1 MATYRRSR
9 TGLQTSSAPSVRPAG
24 VSQQAVPR
32 FTGAMDGINPMAGD
46 MTNAFNKFFG
56 QLESAANTVQ
66 NTQFEIEKQRQRDI
80 NKAAKI
86 EAVTA
91 AQRTYES
98 NRGLSSQELLNL
110 QPSQFTYEGETIE
123 TAERRSYS
131 ETYSAAL
138 GSLTGT
144 RAYYDFANQIAE
156 KKILPENA
164 EAAST
169 AFWAKTFGE
178 GTGNPYHDAAAQKV
192 WTDNIQTWRHN
203 NRKAVH
209 KRAHEKLAAVTN
221 KTVFERLSKPEASWN
236 EYFASIADY
245 TKAFPHLRQGQ
256 VASMV
261 MSQWKAAAQRSPA
274 AAARLE
280 AFIHE
285 APVDELGV
293 QGQSLLERF
302 PEAMSKHLAEL
313 RKGAS
318 EYITMDGQKKVATV
332 FAQLGAIKSMP
343 IVTPAD
349 QSAKHKALLN
359 ASLLI
364 KKLENTP
371 GTSTSQIA
379 KLRAMVAV
387 ENNALNV
394 AVTDANRVVNA
405 GNGNSYPPAS
415 GTPKTSAEAVADA
428 LAPVTPVPG
437 KSGLT
442 GQRLEDAHA
451 NIINRFDFVNDG
463 TAAQKLGSILRNA
476 YLGENGFVSKELA
489 AKVNAGLN
497 SPDPQQVTNV
507 ISLLSVLDPDRSFY
521 AEKFLKDDPSTLVK
535 YEMYSAPGANIQ
547 AHHDFFNSENFRS
560 AMGLVDL
567 DRIVSDG
574 EDFKK
579 TELAKRYE
587 EYFFGEHG
595 TGESIAERVLG
606 TDTWFGQRPTLAPEV
621 KRYARQI
628 AKIEV
633 AKSLAS
639 GEGEPTLDVLK
650 DRVADYLRKITVPGE
665 NDMITFRREAPFEYG
680 SSDAAGRVNVQ
691 YGHAVVNPEG
701 VVENTVE
708 NVADAVDEIMGTG
721 IIGLTRSDFSMDW
734 DLFTFPAKG
743 LNGPARMIHDRKT
756 ASPVVLPVGETFE
769 TQNLYDKGKRYS
781 MWNQFVPF
789 GEALDERDV
798 KFTGDEAR
806 DKLIASRFL
815 HPSIALHPERDPT
828 GKITGYRMSIM
839 PYFKELSDKYQNREA
854 LMELMKAKGP
864 LVSMKK
870 PDEFQLPFLNPNLR
884 QTSLSGMPM

>member
-1 MATYRRSR
+1 
-9 TGLQTSSAPSVRPAG
+9 
-24 VSQQAVPR
+24 
-32 FTGAMDGINPMAGD
+32 MDGINPMAGD

-91 AQRTYES
+91 AQRTFENDRSLS
-98 NRGLSSQELLNL
+98 NQDMLNAM
-110 QPSQFTYEGETIE
+110 PSQFRYEGETIE

-131 ETYSAAL
+131 ETYSRAL

-144 RAYYDFANQIAE
+144 RAYYDFANQIAQ

-169 AFWAKTFGE
+169 AFWTKTFGE
-178 GTGNPYHDAAAQKV
+178 GTGNAYHDAAAQKV

-203 NRKAVH
+203 NRKEVH
-209 KRAHEKLAAVTN
+209 KRANEKLAAVTN
-221 KTVFERLSKPEASWN
+221 KTVFERLSKPDASWA
-236 EYFASIADY
+236 EYFASIDDY
-245 TKAFPHLRQGQ
+245 TKAMPHLRQGQ

-285 APVDELGV
+285 APVNDLGV

-313 RKGAS
+313 RDGAS
-318 EYITMDGQKKVATV
+318 KYMTMDGQKKVATV
-332 FAQLGAIKSMP
+332 AAQLGAIKSMP

-371 GTSTSQIA
+371 GTSTSQVA

-428 LAPVTPVPG
+428 LAPVNPVPG
-437 KSGLT
+437 RSGLT
-442 GQRLEDAHA
+442 GERLENAHA
-451 NIINRFDFVNDG
+451 NIINRFDFLNDRN
-463 TAAQKLGSILRNA
+463 AAEKLGSVLRNA

-497 SPDPQQVTNV
+497 SSDPQQVTNV
-507 ISLLSVLDPDRSFY
+507 ISLLSVLDPDRTFY
-521 AEKFLKDDPSTLVK
+521 AEKFLKDDPATLVK
-535 YEMYSAPGANIQ
+535 YEMYSVPGANIQ

-579 TELAKRYE
+579 TELGKRYE
-587 EYFFGEHG
+587 EYFFGDHG

-606 TDTWFGQRPTLAPEV
+606 TDTWFGKHPTLAPEV

-633 AKSLAS
+633 AKSLAT

-650 DRVADYLRKITVPGE
+650 DRVANYLRKITVPGE
-665 NDMITFRREAPFEYG
+665 KDMLMFRREVPFEYG
-680 SSDAAGRVNVQ
+680 STEGGMDDFGVAMGRVRVQ
-691 YGHAVVNPEG
+691 YANAVVNPEG
-701 VVENTVE
+701 VVENTIE
-708 NVADAVDEIMGTG
+708 NVTDAVNEIMGTG
-721 IIGLTRSDFSMDW
+721 ILGLTKKDYTTDW
-734 DLFTFPAKG
+734 DLYTVPARG
-743 LNGPARMIHDRKT
+743 LNSPARMIYDRKT
-756 ASPVVLPVGETFE
+756 SMPVVLPINFPFE
-769 TQNLYDKGKRYS
+769 AQNLYDKGKRYS

-798 KFTGDEAR
+798 KFTGDEAK

-815 HPSIALHPERDPT
+815 HPSIALHPERDMNDNL
-828 GKITGYRMSIM
+828 IGYRVSVM

-854 LMELMKAKGP
+854 LMELMKTKGP

-870 PDEFQLPFLNPNLR
+870 PDKFQLPFLNPNLR